1 MRAAVRIF
9 GSRKYVGYGP
19 LKYFAKK
26 NALIRVFLRDA
37 PVIETGTYLGD
48 TSRDFAKL
56 GYEVHTIEIS
66 RGLSDAVFPMLKEM
80 GVNCY
85 SGDSAILLPQI
96 IQRIFGSGTN
106 EANSGWMGIGAAE

>member
-1 MRAAVRIF
+1 
-9 GSRKYVGYGP
+9 
-19 LKYFAKK
+19 
-26 NALIRVFLRDA
+26 
-37 PVIETGTYLGD
+37 
-48 TSRDFAKL
+48 
-56 GYEVHTIEIS
+56 
-66 RGLSDAVFPMLKEM
+66 MLKEM